1 MITNME
7 QEELLKGNC
16 SLRLVEVQD
25 AEFIVNLRTHE
36 VLSRYISSTSGDVF
50 NQRFW
55 ITTYKEREKA
65 GSEYYY
71 IIENLGAPVGTVR
84 LYDFIGDSFCWGSW
98 IIVRAQSTKI
108 AYSSVIMVYDFAFNE
123 LGFNQ
128 SHFDVTKGN
137 DSVLRFH
144 TKMGANIVRS
154 DEANNYLE
162 ISSEAYFKVR
172 PHLLKIVNR

>member
-1 MITNME
+1 MMHKKIT
-7 QEELLKGNC
+7 QGDC

-25 AEFIVNLRTHE
+25 ARFTVDLRQHVE
-36 VLSRYISSTSGDVF
+36 LSRYISPTSGDVSK
-50 NQRFW
+50 QKFW

-71 IIENLGAPVGTVR
+71 IIENLGTPVGTVR

-98 IIVRAQSTKI
+98 IIVRGQSTKI
-108 AYSSVIMVYDFAFNE
+108 AYSSVIMAYDFAFNE

-128 SHFDVTKGN
+128 SHFDVMKGN

-162 ISSEAYFKVR
+162 ISSDAYFKVR
-172 PHLLKIVNR
+172 PRLLKIVNR